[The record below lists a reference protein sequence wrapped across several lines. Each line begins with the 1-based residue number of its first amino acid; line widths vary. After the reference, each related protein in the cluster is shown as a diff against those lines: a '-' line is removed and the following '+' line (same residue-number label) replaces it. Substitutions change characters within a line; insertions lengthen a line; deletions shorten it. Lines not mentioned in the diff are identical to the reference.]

1 VSRSAMDPSS
11 FDLLRGVRSVITTAP
26 TVEPVTLDEAKDHLR
41 RSDGVDDAMIESLIP
56 AARMKLERDISRAL
70 ITQTRDIYYDDLP
83 CHNGALLL
91 PFGNLQTVTSVKTYT
106 TANVES
112 TFSSGSYLVDTASEP
127 ARIVLHESEAWP
139 TDLRR
144 ANSVI
149 VRAVVGYGV
158 ASAVPYPLKQA
169 MLLLIGAMYEH
180 REQVIV
186 AQFAGQFLLVPFG
199 YDQLIAPYRLW
210 VI

>member
-1 VSRSAMDPSS
+1 MDASS

-26 TVEPVTLDEAKDHLR
+26 TVEPVTLDEAKYHLR
-41 RSDGVDDAMIESLIP
+41 RSDSVDDSVIEALIP
-56 AARMKLERDISRAL
+56 AARMKLEQDTARAL
-70 ITQTRDIYYDDLP
+70 ITQTRDIYYDEFP
-83 CHNGALLL
+83 CSSGPLLL
-91 PFGNLQTVTSVKTYT
+91 PLGSLQSVTTVKTYD

-112 TFSSGSYLVDTASEP
+112 TFTSSKYLVDTASEP
-127 ARIVLHESEAWP
+127 ARIVLNDSEAWP
-139 TDLRR
+139 TDLRA
-144 ANSVI
+144 ANAVI
-149 VRAVVGYGV
+149 VRAVVGYG
-158 ASAVPYPLKQA
+158 AAAAVPQPLKQA

-180 REQVIV
+180 REQIIV